1 MPRFLSCAFQLAATS
16 LKAVAEQIAHCRSSE
31 RKKSPPVR
39 LRHARQLAAA
49 CQNQEEADR
58 TILYSLAH
66 LVGGRS
72 APFHQTSRY
81 SPVRQIGAEP
91 LSKCI
96 ATVQDHALSCPLVI
110 LALHSKSGPRSIGG
124 GGRGRAGVAA
134 NRTLVP
140 SQLTIQQL
148 PDAPIQWGDHC
159 LLGHCKS

>member
-49 CQNQEEADR
+49 RQNQEEADR

-72 APFHQTSRY
+72 APFHQTFS
-81 SPVRQIGAEP
+81 
-91 LSKCI
+91 
-96 ATVQDHALSCPLVI
+96 VQ
-110 LALHSKSGPRSIGG
+110 SGPTNRCRATLKMYRHCSGSRIFLSVSDFGPTFEEWTEVHRRWRPRPGRRCRKPNARAFATHDPAIARCTNPIG
-124 GGRGRAGVAA
+124 R
-134 NRTLVP
+134 P
-140 SQLTIQQL
+140 L
-148 PDAPIQWGDHC
+148 PPRP
-159 LLGHCKS
+159 L